1 MEDKFKTNKPLYDYR
16 IEFDTSKLDDRLQ
29 NYIKKLEKYDEDGDW
44 FNYDL
49 LFDEFEIELKGYV
62 RHKKI
67 TDNEYKILLRKYG
80 WLYD

>member
-16 IEFDTSKLDDRLQ
+16 IEFDTSKFDDRLQ
-29 NYIKKLEKYDEDGDW
+29 DYIKKLEKYDEEGDW